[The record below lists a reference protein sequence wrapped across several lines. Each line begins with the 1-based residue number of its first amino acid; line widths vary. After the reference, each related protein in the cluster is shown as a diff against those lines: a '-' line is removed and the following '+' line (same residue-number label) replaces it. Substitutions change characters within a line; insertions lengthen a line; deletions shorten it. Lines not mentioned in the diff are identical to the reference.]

1 MLELLYHKRNPL
13 IMTLIDGS
21 IFLKILRLPRARV
34 LEEKVIFAQVLN
46 DEIIINAKNT
56 IFIQMKSFLNYFL
69 SKKFC

>member
-13 IMTLIDGS
+13 ITTLVDGS
-21 IFLKILRLPRARV
+21 IFLKILRLPREKA
-34 LEEKVIFAQVLN
+34 LEGKANFAQVLN
-46 DEIIINAKNT
+46 NEIIISTKNT